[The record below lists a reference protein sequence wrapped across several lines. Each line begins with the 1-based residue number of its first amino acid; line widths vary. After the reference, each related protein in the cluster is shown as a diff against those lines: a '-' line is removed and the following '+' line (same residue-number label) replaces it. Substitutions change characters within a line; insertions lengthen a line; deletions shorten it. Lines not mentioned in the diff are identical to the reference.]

1 MAKHD
6 HTDGAEQLTI
16 SQELARMMDAPDED
30 EPSMTLRQALCKAMI
45 REAKQGNFK
54 AFEWVYQASG
64 EKRRDLFSSPLI

>member
-1 MAKHD
+1 
-6 HTDGAEQLTI
+6 
-16 SQELARMMDAPDED
+16 MMDAPDED